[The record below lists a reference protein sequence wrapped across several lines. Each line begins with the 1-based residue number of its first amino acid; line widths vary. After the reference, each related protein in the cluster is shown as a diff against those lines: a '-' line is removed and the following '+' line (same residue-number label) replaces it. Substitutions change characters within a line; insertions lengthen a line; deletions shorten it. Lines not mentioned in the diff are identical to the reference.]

1 MKKFNEIYNDNYKW
15 VHNLIKS
22 KTNHSQDSEEMTNDV
37 FMKVHTHLSNYDA
50 DKCQTGLV
58 GWIRSIVWN
67 TIIDYYR
74 KKKLT
79 TQSIEAFKD
88 DDGKEI
94 FSITDGTDI
103 EKDYCTNELIENAK
117 DVIKMLPNPYKLVAT
132 LFYIKDCTYN
142 EIVEQTGLSK
152 GTIKG
157 QLSRARSKMQFE
169 FGVA

>member
-1 MKKFNEIYNDNYKW
+1 MKNFNKIYNDNYKW

-22 KTNHSQDSEEMTNDV
+22 RTSHSQDSEELANDV
-37 FMKVHTHLSNYDA
+37 FMKVHNHLSNYDE

-74 KKKLT
+74 KKKLDV
-79 TQSIEAFKD
+79 QSIEAFKD

-94 FSITDGTDI
+94 FSIKDETDI
-103 EKDYCTNELIENAK
+103 ESEYCTRELIDNAK
-117 DVIKMLPNPYKLVAT
+117 DVIKMLPNPYKTIAT
-132 LFYIKDCTYN
+132 LFYIKDCTYD
-142 EIVEQTGLSK
+142 EIVQETGLSI

-157 QLSRARSKMQFE
+157 QLNRARNKMRTE